1 MRRLAGAVLT
11 AAGAIL
17 LLFALSTGA
26 RAALARDAARSAWA
40 AEEARLAAS
49 EVRSRV
55 TGVPAAGP
63 RARGAPV
70 GRLVIPA
77 LGLDEVVVEGVEES
91 QLVAGPGH
99 LPGSPY
105 PGEKGNSIISAHRDR
120 HFRELD
126 ELAIGDT
133 IVTITR
139 HDRTVWI
146 VTGRRIVTASAPVL
160 RSTPDAQLTL
170 TTCWPV
176 RYLGPAPDRL
186 IITAVAANR
195 IDSAGEE

>member
-1 MRRLAGAVLT
+1 MRRLAGALL
-11 AAGAIL
+11 AGAGAL
-17 LLFALSTGA
+17 LLLVALSTAA
-26 RAALARDAARSAWA
+26 RAALARDAVRSAWA

-49 EVRSRV
+49 EVRARV
-55 TGVPAAGP
+55 TGASDARPTV
-63 RARGAPV
+63 RGAPI

-99 LPGSPY
+99 LPGSPF
-105 PGEKGNSIISAHRDR
+105 PGERGNAILSAHRDR
-120 HFRELD
+120 HFRQLD
-126 ELAIGDT
+126 DLALGDT
-133 IVTITR
+133 IVTQTR
-139 HDRTVWI
+139 HNRTVWK
-146 VTGRRIVTASAPVL
+146 VVGRRVVTASAPVL

-186 IITAVAANR
+186 IITAIPATR
-195 IDSAGEE
+195 TDSAGE

>member
-1 MRRLAGAVLT
+1 MRRIAGALLT
-11 AAGAIL
+11 GAGVVL
-17 LLFALSTGA
+17 LLVALSTAA
-26 RAALARDAARSAWA
+26 RAALARDAVRSAWA
-40 AEEARLAAS
+40 AEEARIAAT
-49 EVRSRV
+49 EVRARLSGAP
-55 TGVPAAGP
+55 TAGP
-63 RARGAPV
+63 TVRGAPV
-70 GRLVIPA
+70 GRLLIPA

-105 PGEKGNSIISAHRDR
+105 PGEKGNAIVSAHRDR
-120 HFRELD
+120 HFRRLD
-126 ELAIGDT
+126 DLAIGDT
-133 IVTITR
+133 IVTQTR
-139 HDRTVWI
+139 HDRTVWR
-146 VTGRRIVTASAPVL
+146 VVSRRVVTASAPVL

-195 IDSAGEE
+195 TDPAGE

>member
-1 MRRLAGAVLT
+1 MRRLAGALLT
-11 AAGAIL
+11 GAGAVL
-17 LLFALSTGA
+17 LLFALSTAA
-26 RAALARDAARSAWA
+26 RAALARDAVRSAWA
-40 AEEARLAAS
+40 AEEARLAAT
-49 EVRSRV
+49 EVRARL
-55 TGVPAAGP
+55 GGAAAPGP
-63 RARGAPV
+63 RARGAAV
-70 GRLVIPA
+70 GRLIVPA
-77 LGLDEVVVEGVEES
+77 LDLDEVVVEGVEES

-120 HFRELD
+120 HFRKLD

-133 IVTITR
+133 IVTQTR
-139 HDRTVWI
+139 HDRTVWV
-146 VTGRRIVTASAPVL
+146 VTTRRVVTASAPVL

-186 IITAVAANR
+186 IITAVP
-195 IDSAGEE
+195 AGRTAPLGE

>member
-1 MRRLAGAVLT
+1 M
-11 AAGAIL
+11 
-17 LLFALSTGA
+17 
-26 RAALARDAARSAWA
+26 
-40 AEEARLAAS
+40 AAS
-49 EVRSRV
+49 EVRARL
-55 TGVPAAGP
+55 TGTAERGP
-63 RARGAPV
+63 KARGAPV

-77 LGLDEVVVEGVEES
+77 LGLDEIVVEGVEEP

-105 PGEKGNSIISAHRDR
+105 PGEKGNAIISAHRDR
-120 HFRELD
+120 HFRKLD
-126 ELAIGDT
+126 KLAIGDT
-133 IVTITR
+133 IVTQTR
-139 HDRTVWI
+139 HDKTVWI
-146 VTGRRIVTASAPVL
+146 VSARRVVTASAPVL

-195 IDSAGEE
+195 TNAAGE